1 MKTTCLYCEKEYE
14 TKRESSCYCSNSCRT
29 GAYKVRK
36 KNEHL
41 EAEKQK
47 AAKAQQEI
55 ADQQKLIDAELRK
68 QKAEQRK
75 KAKEEKVLKSSME
88 IEKTDN
94 ENSQLEAET
103 PATEHTHEYFPP
115 KPEKPEMKLEPQ
127 KYNRAL
133 AVRRRLEAARRP
145 KIDVWDVINK
155 VVKAYN
161 LYNKY

>member
-1 MKTTCLYCEKEYE
+1 MKTTCLYCENEYE

-29 GAYKVRK
+29 GAYKFRK

-94 ENSQLEAET
+94 ESSQLEAEI
-103 PATEHTHEYFPP
+103 PATEHTHEYFPQ

-127 KYNRAL
+127 KCNRAL

-155 VVKAYN
+155 VVEAYN
-161 LYNKY
+161 IYNKY